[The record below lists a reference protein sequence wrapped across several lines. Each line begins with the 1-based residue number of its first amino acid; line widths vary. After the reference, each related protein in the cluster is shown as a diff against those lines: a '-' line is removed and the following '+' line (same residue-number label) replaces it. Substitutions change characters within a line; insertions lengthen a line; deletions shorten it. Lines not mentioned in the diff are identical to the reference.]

1 MNNPLVSI
9 LMGSDSDLEVMSK
22 AAKICEE
29 FEVGYEILVLSAHRT
44 PEETVEYVKKA
55 HGRGTKIIIAGAGGA
70 AHLAGVVAAH
80 FTGPVIGVP
89 VKSKTLDG
97 LDSLLSTV
105 QMPPGVPV
113 ATVGIDAAKNAG
125 LLAIKIL
132 ALSDEKLLEKLNNF
146 MKKQTNKVI
155 EKNNKLQDL
164 GFEKY
169 LKNKI

>member
-1 MNNPLVSI
+1 MTPTISI

-55 HGRGTKIIIAGAGGA
+55 PSRGTKIIIAGAGGA

-132 ALSDEKLLEKLNNF
+132 SLSDKPLFQKLNDY
-146 MKKQTNKVI
+146 MKKQTGKVL
-155 EKNNKLQDL
+155 EKNNKLKEL
-164 GFEKY
+164 GYEKY
-169 LKNKI
+169 LKEK